1 MAADDDVV
9 VVLVDRPVG
18 NVVWEVL
25 AGGTSLDR
33 PPDEETPLLKDPRL
47 NPVDAAVEAVVVV
60 TAAAEVVGVTDKFGA
75 PKFKVGADDVEA
87 DVVDVGAAVKLGE

>member
-60 TAAAEVVGVTDKFGA
+60 TAAEVVVVTDKFGA

-87 DVVDVGAAVKLGE
+87 DVVDVGAAVKLAE